1 MTSVRTYGIEK
12 EKAIQEIQSGITEV
26 EARMAAGINEIQEGE
41 KELERRMDADIKQK
55 QVDAGT
61 FAVDFWEGD

>member
-12 EKAIQEIQSGITEV
+12 EKAIQEIQ
-26 EARMAAGINEIQEGE
+26 AGIPEVRDRMDAAILEIQKDE